1 MKKFAAIILFC
12 VYSLASLGIG
22 VEQFYCCGKLK
33 STVAT
38 LLHTSSQSENNCPPA
53 MAASMKN
60 CCKTNIISLQVK
72 DSHIASDVKF
82 SFAKFQFESIPQQF
96 FLIPEAQ
103 QIPSATSQCFYAK
116 APPPSP
122 GIPLYIKHCVY
133 RI

>member
-1 MKKFAAIILFC
+1 MKKFAALILFC

-22 VEQFYCCGKLK
+22 IEQFYCCGKLK

-38 LLHTSSQSENNCPPA
+38 LFHTSRQSEKNCPPA

-60 CCKTNIISLQVK
+60 CCKKNIITLQVK

-82 SFAKFQFESIPQQF
+82 SFAKFQFESIFQQF
-96 FLIPEAQ
+96 FLLPEAQ
-103 QIPSATSQCFYAK
+103 IIPSANSLCYYSK
-116 APPPSP
+116 APPPSRN
-122 GIPLYIKHCVY
+122 IPLYIQYCAY